1 MQPIQYPLAHLP
13 MLGKGSVL
21 FDRFDANGNLTGFL
35 RLGNCTKF
43 EIDLKDTRAELYQS
57 LNKSVTLIAAALK
70 QRQPMIHI
78 TGTDFNFDHLGLATM
93 SEGASVLSVTTGS
106 ITAEVLI
113 SASAITNAAYKGR
126 YFRTANRN
134 IDPTPANVTVKQGVT
149 TLVAGTDYVLVDPVQ
164 GLFYIPASSGILSSG
179 GQVKVDYE
187 TLTGT
192 FNQIAGATQGL
203 IQGRLLFSPDP
214 TDGAKIGAEIW
225 KVNLSPNGALG
236 MIADDYGNWTLDG
249 YILDDTSNHPTAP
262 FFLLTQY

>member
-13 MLGKGSVL
+13 MLGKGSVM
-21 FDRFDANGNLTGFL
+21 FDRFDANGLLTGAMH
-35 RLGNCTKF
+35 LGNCSKF

-78 TGTDFNFDHLGLATM
+78 TGTDFNFDHVALATM
-93 SEGASVLSVTTGS
+93 ASGATILAQTAQV
-106 ITAEVLI
+106 ITAETLI
-113 SASAITNAAYKGR
+113 SAANTGNCKGR
-126 YFRTANRN
+126 YYRTVNKN
-134 IDPTPANVTVKQGVT
+134 LDPLPANVSVKQGAT
-149 TLVAGTDYVLVDPVQ
+149 TFVAGTDYILVDPAQ
-164 GLFYIPASSGILSSG
+164 GLFYIPLGSSMATGAAIT
-179 GQVKVDYE
+179 VDYH
-187 TLTGT
+187 TLVGN
-192 FNQIAGATQGL
+192 FNQVAGATQGL
-203 IQGRLLFSPDP
+203 IQGRLYFSPDP

-249 YILDDTSNHPTAP
+249 YILDDTANHPAAP